1 MAEDLKSPF
10 LFVPEGA
17 PVPDAVKGPEWIR
30 IPATFVPRPSGRLT
44 SAGHPWPRDR
54 HGRDWARDRFGR
66 PICPLNEMAPGVRAP
81 GEDVPSGDDPV
92 AAFMAMEAV
101 FRDPIAAA
109 GLTGQLGTNA
119 GSTDFGNAT
128 EAQDSVPPAQGAL
141 RANDAAKGGPT
152 DPPSV
157 EVVLPNG
164 AKVPDKQSPTGWL
177 MSPVGDLGKVAATGR
192 TTGSILDGSIGKP
205 DQEEIAIA
213 FFVKV
218 GSDVGQGGTFDFQ
231 RDGNHFTGFKHY
243 PQFADVSNFNVG
255 LYCQRPDCHLI

>member
-1 MAEDLKSPF
+1 MAEDLRSPF

-30 IPATFVPRPSGRLT
+30 LPATFVPRPSGRLT

-81 GEDVPSGDDPV
+81 GEGVPSGDDPV

-128 EAQDSVPPAQGAL
+128 EAQDSVPPTQGAL
-141 RANDAAKGGPT
+141 GASDVAEEDKS
-152 DPPSV
+152 DPPGV

-164 AKVPDKQSPTGWL
+164 ARVPDAQSPTGWL
-177 MSPVGDLGKVAATGR
+177 MSPVGDLGQGAAAGR
-192 TTGSILDGSIGKP
+192 TSGELLHAAIETPEQEGS
-205 DQEEIAIA
+205 AIA
-213 FFVKV
+213 FF
-218 GSDVGQGGTFDFQ
+218 
-231 RDGNHFTGFKHY
+231 
-243 PQFADVSNFNVG
+243 
-255 LYCQRPDCHLI
+255 C